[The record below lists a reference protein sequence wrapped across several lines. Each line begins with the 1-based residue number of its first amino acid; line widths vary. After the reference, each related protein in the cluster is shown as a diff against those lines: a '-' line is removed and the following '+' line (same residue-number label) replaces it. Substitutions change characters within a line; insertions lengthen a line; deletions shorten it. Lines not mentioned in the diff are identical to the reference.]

1 MSVNKFKFVSP
12 GVFVSE
18 VDNSQLPGLPRG
30 VGPVVIG
37 RSLKGPAMR
46 PIQVD
51 SFSEFVETFGNPI
64 FGGGASDVW
73 RAGPNVSAPSY
84 GTYAAQAYLRN
95 ESPLVFVRL
104 AGINISSATGDGV
117 AGWEANSSEM
127 TGSGEGV
134 YGGGAF
140 GLFIAPNPGTTT
152 AIAASGTLETPLSG
166 TVTILGDE
174 QFILTSSFGGNI
186 YTFIAT
192 GSTPVDISTTNPF
205 IYEFDA
211 GEADAQGL
219 GITSTN
225 IAALINASA
234 SADFTAVS
242 SSVGVTISSTAVG
255 TLGNDD
261 NLSSSLAGAEL
272 VATDFT
278 DGVNK
283 LGPFTGSLAAIFYAR
298 TGSIG
303 LSGTYAD
310 GATEGSGTCGIFK
323 STTLNTFTACIKDA
337 GGTTTDKIVFNFN
350 ENSKLFIRN
359 VFNTN
364 PTAINSSTNVNKTEN
379 QKTYFLGESFERSI
393 SDLSDLDN
401 GSYGVILGLES
412 SSVAQHIQRTELTD
426 AQTGW
431 FFAQDLN
438 APASYDALNM
448 QKLFRFVG
456 LDGAEWPQNNL
467 KISITNITPSNN
479 EANPF
484 GYFTVQIRDIADS
497 DNNPRPVETYSD
509 VNLNPDSPNYIVRRI
524 GDSYTQWDE
533 TAKRYTV
540 YGDYVNISR
549 YVRIELDS
557 ALKPDGPPDSKML
570 PFGVYGPTR
579 WKGFGLN
586 SGSAT
591 ALEPYTSGTANPNV
605 YVIGNN
611 GVPDSVADDNNF
623 VKIGVT
629 TTPAT
634 QLTGTF
640 LFPAVPTRTNSDDG
654 IITNQTDAYF
664 GATANMKDSNRVEA
678 SVKDMLRRKPN
689 DKGVQTTNPEAIEY
703 SWVFSLD
710 DVEPGVSGSTAAWAS
725 GSRADGDSYTA
736 TGDYKTVL
744 DAGFDSFTTLLSE
757 GFEGVNILEKE
768 PFRNTV
774 LVGGTA
780 GTSYTYASLE
790 RAIDTVADADVVEAN
805 MMSVPGLTNSTLTSR
820 LLDVCEA
827 RGDSLGVIDLE
838 GGYTPVTENAEA
850 SDSDRIGS
858 VQNTVDLLNNRNLN
872 NSYGCAYYPWVQVT
886 DTVTTGGSLWVPPS
900 VVVLGTLASSQAA
913 SELWFAPAGFTRGGL
928 TEGSAGLPVT
938 NVRTRLNSKER
949 DSLYNT
955 NINPIAQFPAE
966 GIVIFGQKTLQVSQS
981 ALDRI
986 NVRRLMI
993 YVKRE
998 ISRIAATMLF
1008 EQNVQATW
1016 NRFLGKVNPFLGSIK
1031 TRLGLTDYLV
1041 ILDDTTTTPDLVDRN
1056 ILYAKIFLKPARA
1069 IEFIALDFVITRTG
1083 AGFED

>member
-18 VDNSQLPGLPRG
+18 VDNSQLPALPRG

-46 PIQVD
+46 PVQVD

-64 FGGGASDVW
+64 FGGGDSDVW

-84 GTYAAQAYLRN
+84 ATYAAQAYLRN

-104 AGINISSATGDGV
+104 AGVQISSATGDGV
-117 AGWEANSSEM
+117 AGWETNSSEM

-140 GLFIAPNPGTTT
+140 GLFIAPNPGTTSAVFAT
-152 AIAASGTLETPLSG
+152 ASLTTPLSG
-166 TVTILGDE
+166 TVGIDGTQ
-174 QFILTSSFGGNI
+174 QFILTSSYTSNI

-192 GSTPVDISTTNPF
+192 GSITADQSTTNPF

-211 GEADAQGL
+211 GEGATLGA

-225 IAALINASA
+225 IAAIINASA
-234 SADFTAVS
+234 SADFSAIS
-242 SSVGVTISSTAVG
+242 SSAGVKITSTQVG

-261 NLSSSLAGAEL
+261 NLSSSLAGALL
-272 VATDFT
+272 VATDFS
-278 DGVNK
+278 DGVNQ

-298 TGSIG
+298 TGSVS
-303 LSGTYAD
+303 LCGTYAD
-310 GATEGSGTCGIFK
+310 GATEGSGTCGVFK
-323 STTLNTFTACIKDA
+323 ASTLNTFTACIKGADGEA
-337 GGTTTDKIVFNFN
+337 LDKIVFNFD

-364 PTAINSSTNVNKTEN
+364 PTAINDSVNVNKIDN

-412 SSVAQHIQRTELTD
+412 GSTRQHIQRTELEN

-431 FFAQDLN
+431 FFAQDLGT
-438 APASYDALNM
+438 AGSYDALNM

-467 KISITNITPSNN
+467 KISITSITPSNN

-484 GYFTVQIRDIADS
+484 GYFTVQIRDMGDS
-497 DNNPRPVETYSD
+497 DNSPRPVETYSD
-509 VNLNPDSPNYIVRRI
+509 VNLNPDSPSYIVRRI
-524 GDSYTQWDE
+524 GDSYTEWDE

-540 YGDYVNISR
+540 YGDYVNQSR
-549 YVRIELDS
+549 YVRVELDS
-557 ALKPDGPPDSKML
+557 ALKPDGPPKPKML

-579 WKGFGLN
+579 WKGFGLV
-586 SGSAT
+586 SGSSVAVM
-591 ALEPYTSGTANPNV
+591 PYTTGTTNLNT
-605 YVIGNN
+605 YVIGNDE
-611 GVPDSVADDNNF
+611 VPDSVADTNNF
-623 VKIGVT
+623 IKIGT
-629 TTPAT
+629 TATPAT

-640 LFPAVPTRTNSDDG
+640 LFPSVPTRTSSDDG

-689 DKGVQTTNPEAIEY
+689 NKGVQATNPEAIEY
-703 SWVFSLD
+703 SWLFSLD
-710 DVEPGVSGSTAAWAS
+710 DVEAGVSGSTATWVS
-725 GSRADGDSYTA
+725 GSRKEGDSYTA

-768 PFRNTV
+768 PFRNTLLAGV
-774 LVGGTA
+774 TA

-790 RAIDTVADADVVEAN
+790 RAIDTVADADVVECN
-805 MMSVPGLTNSTLTSR
+805 MMSVPGLTESTLTSR
-820 LLDVCEA
+820 LMDVCEA
-827 RGDSLGVIDLE
+827 RGDALAVIDLP
-838 GGYTPVTENAEA
+838 GGYKPITEDANA

-858 VQNTVDLLNNRNLN
+858 VDDTVNLLNDRNIN

-886 DTVTTGGSLWVPPS
+886 DTVTTGGSLWAPPS

-938 NVRTRLNSKER
+938 NVRARLNSKER

-1041 ILDDTTTTPDLVDRN
+1041 ILDETTTTPDLVDRN

>member
-18 VDNSQLPGLPRG
+18 VDNSQLPALPRG

-46 PIQVD
+46 PVQVD

-64 FGGGASDVW
+64 FGGGDSDVW

-84 GTYAAQAYLRN
+84 ATYAAQAYLRN

-104 AGINISSATGDGV
+104 AGVQISSATGDGV
-117 AGWEANSSEM
+117 AGWETNSSEM

-140 GLFIAPNPGTTT
+140 GLFIAPNPGTTSAVFAT
-152 AIAASGTLETPLSG
+152 ASLTTPLSG
-166 TVTILGDE
+166 TVGIDGTE
-174 QFILTSSFGGNI
+174 QFILTSSYTSNI

-192 GSTPVDISTTNPF
+192 GSITADQSTTNPF

-211 GEADAQGL
+211 GEGATLGA

-225 IAALINASA
+225 IAAIINASA
-234 SADFTAVS
+234 SADFSAIS
-242 SSVGVTISSTAVG
+242 SSAGVKITSTQVG

-261 NLSSSLAGAEL
+261 NLSSSLAGALL
-272 VATDFT
+272 VATDFS
-278 DGVNK
+278 DGVNQ

-298 TGSIG
+298 TGSVS
-303 LSGTYAD
+303 LCGTYAD
-310 GATEGSGTCGIFK
+310 GATEGSGTCGVFK
-323 STTLNTFTACIKDA
+323 ASTLNTFTACIKGADGEA
-337 GGTTTDKIVFNFN
+337 LDKIVFNFD

-364 PTAINSSTNVNKTEN
+364 PTAINDSVNVNKIDN

-412 SSVAQHIQRTELTD
+412 GSTRQHIQRTELEN

-431 FFAQDLN
+431 FFAQDLGT
-438 APASYDALNM
+438 AGSYDALNM

-467 KISITNITPSNN
+467 KISITSITPSNN

-484 GYFTVQIRDIADS
+484 GYFTVQIRDMGDS
-497 DNNPRPVETYSD
+497 DNSPRPVETYSD
-509 VNLNPDSPNYIVRRI
+509 VNLNPDSPSYIVRRI
-524 GDSYTQWDE
+524 GDSYTEWDE

-540 YGDYVNISR
+540 YGDYVNQSR
-549 YVRIELDS
+549 YVRVELDS
-557 ALKPDGPPDSKML
+557 ALKPDGPPKPKML

-579 WKGFGLN
+579 WKGFGLV
-586 SGSAT
+586 SGSSVAVM
-591 ALEPYTSGTANPNV
+591 PYTTGTTNLNT
-605 YVIGNN
+605 YVIGNDE
-611 GVPDSVADDNNF
+611 VPDSVADTNNF
-623 VKIGVT
+623 IKIGT
-629 TTPAT
+629 TATPAT

-640 LFPAVPTRTNSDDG
+640 LFPSVPTRTSSDDG

-689 DKGVQTTNPEAIEY
+689 NKGVQATNPEAIEY
-703 SWVFSLD
+703 SWLFSLD
-710 DVEPGVSGSTAAWAS
+710 DVEAGVSGSTATWVS
-725 GSRADGDSYTA
+725 GSRKEGDSYTA

-768 PFRNTV
+768 PFRNT
-774 LVGGTA
+774 LLGGVTA

-790 RAIDTVADADVVEAN
+790 RAIDTVADADVVECN
-805 MMSVPGLTNSTLTSR
+805 MMSVPGLTESTLTSR
-820 LLDVCEA
+820 LMDVCEA
-827 RGDSLGVIDLE
+827 RGDALAVIDLP
-838 GGYTPVTENAEA
+838 GGYKPITEDANA

-858 VQNTVDLLNNRNLN
+858 VDDTVNLLNDRNIN

-886 DTVTTGGSLWVPPS
+886 DTVTTGGSLWAPPS

-938 NVRTRLNSKER
+938 NVRARLNSKER

-1041 ILDDTTTTPDLVDRN
+1041 ILDETTTTPDLVDRN